1 MRHILTLLLF
11 LSSFIINAQVFED
24 ATQIEPLKIGATIPT
39 VEVTSY
45 LGNSKS
51 ISKIA
56 SEQKTV
62 LVFFRGGWCPYCNKH
77 LAAVGAIQDQIS
89 ELGYQVIAISP
100 DSPEKLSENIDKNS
114 LKYELYSDASTEL
127 MQAMGLAIK
136 APERYSNM
144 LLDFS
149 DDKNSNVI
157 PVPAVYILDTNGK
170 VLYNYV
176 NPNYKERLE
185 EEELLEA
192 LNKFN

>member
-1 MRHILTLLLF
+1 MRHILTLSLF

-24 ATQIEPLKIGATIPT
+24 ATQIEPLKIGATIPA

-45 LGNSKS
+45 LGKSKS
-51 ISKIA
+51 ISKIV

-127 MQAMGLAIK
+127 MQAMGLAIT

-149 DDKNSNVI
+149 DDKNSDVI
-157 PVPAVYILDTNGK
+157 PVPAVYILNTNGK

-185 EEELLEA
+185 EDELLEA